1 MNVKEVKIDAGV
13 RTRMNLKKERVFEE
27 DGQDYTQ
34 VTKMLGNG
42 LLEAMRFDGVKR
54 LPHIIG
60 K

>member
-1 MNVKEVKIDAGV
+1 
-13 RTRMNLKKERVFEE
+13 MNLKKERVFEE